1 MRNTGISRRTLTERG
16 RSTLSKAFL
25 YVGNWSFEARPAKG
39 KGISI
44 FSFDEQTGALD
55 LLETVRPDVAAGQ
68 LWLDA
73 EKGVLYS
80 NDECGERR
88 GEIGGGGYLLAFRI
102 DRETGRLTL
111 LNQRE
116 SLSPEPSYLCLD
128 KSGRYLAVC
137 HCGDPWHVTRIVRH
151 GDGSFGNEVL
161 FDDSALVLFRIE
173 PDGSLGEA
181 CDVSVNPGTGGKGE
195 NSRVN
200 IDPVSGHI
208 QLIEVL
214 SRLHAVVASPS
225 GELLAVCDK
234 GMDKVYTYR
243 IEREHG
249 RLVRLG
255 EWSAP
260 EVACFPRY
268 AAFHPT
274 RDVLYVNNENLALL
288 NSFRCDERT
297 GALERFDSVYLLD
310 SDPGLVEGKPV
321 GAQDILVH
329 PNGRTLYCT
338 LCGLN
343 LIVVCEIDDR
353 GAPRPVQR
361 IDSRGNL
368 PRGLALSP
376 DGRFLLSGNMVSG
389 DITVF
394 AVDGEGRLTDTGLTY
409 PAVSPSALRFL
420 RAEEPERSF

>member
-1 MRNTGISRRTLTERG
+1 M
-16 RSTLSKAFL
+16 SKTFL

-39 KGISI
+39 KGISV
-44 FSFDEQTGALD
+44 FAFDEDTGALE
-55 LLETVRPDVAAGQ
+55 LLETVCPDVAAGQ

-73 EKGVLYS
+73 ERGILYS

-102 DRETGRLTL
+102 DRETGALTL
-111 LNQRE
+111 LNRRE

-137 HCGDPWHVTRIVRH
+137 HCGDPWHVTRIVRRP
-151 GDGSFGNEVL
+151 DGGFGNEVL

-173 PDGSLGEA
+173 PDGSLGEV

-195 NSRVN
+195 HSQVN
-200 IDPVSGHI
+200 VDPVSGHI
-208 QLIEVL
+208 QLVEVL

-234 GMDKVYTYR
+234 GMDKIYTYR
-243 IEREHG
+243 IDRAQG
-249 RLVRLG
+249 RLVRLN
-255 EWSAP
+255 EWTAP

-268 AAFHPT
+268 AAFHPAGG
-274 RDVLYVNNENLALL
+274 VLYVNNENLALL
-288 NSFRCDERT
+288 NCFHYDETT

-310 SDPGLVEGKPV
+310 RDPGPVDGKPV

-343 LIVVCEIDDR
+343 LIVVCRIGND
-353 GAPRPVQR
+353 GAPRPVQHVNA
-361 IDSRGNL
+361 RGIL

-376 DGRFLLSGNMVSG
+376 DRRFLLSGNMVSG
-389 DITVF
+389 DVTVF
-394 AVDGEGRLTDTGLTY
+394 AADGEGLLTDTGRTY

-420 RAEEPERSF
+420 RADN

>member
-1 MRNTGISRRTLTERG
+1 M
-16 RSTLSKAFL
+16 SKTFL
-25 YVGNWSFEARPAKG
+25 YVGNWSFQADPPQG

-44 FSFDEQTGALD
+44 FSYDQETGRPTLI
-55 LLETVRPDVAAGQ
+55 ETICPDVAAGQ
-68 LWLDA
+68 LYLDQ
-73 EKGVLYS
+73 KNLILYS
-80 NDECGERR
+80 NDECGQRR
-88 GEIGGGGYLLAFRI
+88 GEIGGGGYLLAFKI
-102 DRETGRLTL
+102 DPETGKPTL
-111 LNQRE
+111 MNRKD

-128 KSGRYLAVC
+128 RDGKYLVTC
-137 HCGDPWHVTRIVRH
+137 HCGDPWHVTRIVRRP
-151 GDGSFGNEVL
+151 DGTFGNEVL

-173 PDGSLGEA
+173 GDGSLGDV
-181 CDVSVNPGTGGKGE
+181 CDVSVNPGTGGNGE
-195 NSRVN
+195 NSQVN
-200 IDPVSGHI
+200 VDPVSGHI
-208 QLIEVL
+208 QLVEVL
-214 SRLHAVVASPS
+214 SRLHAVVASPG

-243 IEREHG
+243 IDRAQG
-249 RLVRLG
+249 KLVRLS
-255 EWSAP
+255 EWTAP

-274 RDVLYVNNENLALL
+274 ENALYVNNENLALL
-288 NSFRCDERT
+288 NCFHYDET
-297 GALERFDSVYLLD
+297 SGALDRFAKVYLLEE
-310 SDPGLVEGKPV
+310 DPGPVDGKPV

-343 LIVVCEIDDR
+343 LIVVCQLGED
-353 GAPRPVQR
+353 GVPRPVQR
-361 IDSRGNL
+361 LSSRGNL

-394 AVDGEGRLTDTGLTY
+394 AADQYGLLTDTGITC

-420 RAEEPERSF
+420 TV